1 MYIIYKNILKY
12 NIYRGQVIMKFL
24 QGGSTIMSENFSTEV
39 VSKMSEEIQLSD
51 YLRAGYSFIHVRT
64 QEDER
69 ARSYILRSKK
79 QVVPEG
85 DIRYMEWTSTQGL
98 VEQDGSGEW
107 TSTEHTSII
116 QALDHMESTQE
127 QAMIMVFYNVRQFMQ
142 TPQVVQ
148 KFKDVSRIA
157 NMIGSHII
165 LVGPYFEF
173 PIEISSDITIYDLD
187 LPTMPEFRSDFG
199 ALVKTY
205 SSNINSYTEEDIDRA
220 ASSAV
225 GMTKLQGENAISLTI
240 TKAKAVD
247 FTIVQ
252 KEKEQVIKRSD
263 VLDFIPVIED
273 MSTLGGFSN
282 LKEWIYKRK
291 DAFSPEARS
300 FGIKNMKG
308 ILLVG
313 FPGTGKT
320 HASVTIAHYLKVP
333 LLKFDLGK
341 VFRGIQGGSEAA
353 IRTAL
358 KTVEAVAPCAL
369 LLDEVEKMTA
379 GSQSS
384 GQTDSGTT
392 ARVMG
397 TLLSWMSD
405 MDKDIFIIATANN
418 PQTLPAELM
427 RKGRFSE
434 IWGVMEP
441 NKEEREEIWKI
452 HTQKVRPDL
461 VFDWAKLA
469 KYSEGFVGA
478 EIEALVEDS
487 LFNAFS
493 SGMRELEDQDFLDSI
508 TTMIPQSKTNKEK
521 IDDLKKWMVNKVR
534 FVGEMEQ
541 TVSVTAWGG
550 VKPKRE
556 LKIL

>member
-1 MYIIYKNILKY
+1 
-12 NIYRGQVIMKFL
+12 
-24 QGGSTIMSENFSTEV
+24 
-39 VSKMSEEIQLSD
+39 
-51 YLRAGYSFIHVRT
+51 
-64 QEDER
+64 
-69 ARSYILRSKK
+69 
-79 QVVPEG
+79 
-85 DIRYMEWTSTQGL
+85 
-98 VEQDGSGEW
+98 
-107 TSTEHTSII
+107 
-116 QALDHMESTQE
+116 
-127 QAMIMVFYNVRQFMQ
+127 
-142 TPQVVQ
+142 
-148 KFKDVSRIA
+148 
-157 NMIGSHII
+157 
-165 LVGPYFEF
+165 
-173 PIEISSDITIYDLD
+173 
-187 LPTMPEFRSDFG
+187 
-199 ALVKTY
+199 
-205 SSNINSYTEEDIDRA
+205 
-220 ASSAV
+220 
-225 GMTKLQGENAISLTI
+225 
-240 TKAKAVD
+240 
-247 FTIVQ
+247 
-252 KEKEQVIKRSD
+252 
-263 VLDFIPVIED
+263 
-273 MSTLGGFSN
+273 
-282 LKEWIYKRK
+282 
-291 DAFSPEARS
+291 
-300 FGIKNMKG
+300 
-308 ILLVG
+308 
-313 FPGTGKT
+313 
-320 HASVTIAHYLKVP
+320 
-333 LLKFDLGK
+333 
-341 VFRGIQGGSEAA
+341 
-353 IRTAL
+353 
-358 KTVEAVAPCAL
+358 
-369 LLDEVEKMTA
+369 MTA